1 MLRSI
6 LGRGY
11 DRSKRIG
18 LKNHKRI
25 NGNYVT
31 AREVLQFPLKCCGV
45 FRHIRSSPSH
55 PQPRT
60 ERSVIYPL
68 FSGMAQSINPLRV
81 LQAHRNFRLF
91 WIGQTVSLIGTWMQT
106 VGLGWLALQLSN
118 SAFIVGLVSAAG
130 SLPVLL
136 FSLYAGVFVDRL
148 DKLRIV
154 TIAQVLLSI
163 EAAVLWWAVWSG
175 RITIPLLVGLAFI
188 NGLISAVEIPARQ
201 SLIIELVNKDDIVDA
216 VALNSGGFNLARI
229 IGPSIAAAV
238 IAGAGLS
245 WCFGINALSYIA
257 VIGCLLM
264 IRLPAFAK
272 TQGKSKAL
280 NEFREG
286 MMYIRSNREVLGLIG
301 IIAVYATFGFQYLT
315 LMPVIARDVLH
326 TGASGYGLLVTFVGF
341 GAVSGALTLA
351 AAGAR
356 IKRGRLF
363 NASAIS
369 FALLTILFSLA
380 DQKTVA
386 ATILLMLGFTM
397 LINGALA
404 NGILQSSVPDE
415 LRGRVMAVYVFFY
428 VGFTP
433 IGSLIGGA
441 LARVTSVQWA
451 IGSGGVI
458 MLIYAL
464 FGFWKFP
471 ELKHV

>member
-1 MLRSI
+1 MP
-6 LGRGY
+6 
-11 DRSKRIG
+11 
-18 LKNHKRI
+18 
-25 NGNYVT
+25 
-31 AREVLQFPLKCCGV
+31 A
-45 FRHIRSSPSH
+45 
-55 PQPRT
+55 
-60 ERSVIYPL
+60 
-68 FSGMAQSINPLRV
+68 MNPLRV
-81 LQAHRNFRLF
+81 FQVHRNFRLF

-106 VGLGWLALQLSN
+106 VGLGWLALQESN

-130 SLPVLL
+130 SLPVLM

-154 TIAQVLLSI
+154 TICQVLLSI
-163 EAAVLWWAVWSG
+163 EAAVLWYAVWSG
-175 RITIPLLVGLAFI
+175 RINIPLLVGLAFI

-238 IAGAGLS
+238 IASAGLS

-264 IRLPAFAK
+264 IHLPPFVRTA
-272 TQGKSKAL
+272 GKSAAL

-286 MMYIRSNREVLGLIG
+286 MAYIRSNRAVLGLIG
-301 IIAVYATFGFQYLT
+301 VIAVYAIFGFQYLT

-326 TGASGYGLLVTFVGF
+326 TGASGYGLLVTFVGI
-341 GAVSGALTLA
+341 GAVTGALTLA
-351 AAGAR
+351 ALSAR

-363 NASAIS
+363 TSSAIS
-369 FALLTILFSLA
+369 FSLITILFSLA
-380 DQKTVA
+380 DYKTVA
-386 ATILLMLGFTM
+386 AVILLFLGLTM

-433 IGSLIGGA
+433 IGSLIGGFIA
-441 LARVTSVQWA
+441 GITSVQWA
-451 IGSGGVI
+451 IGSGGFI
-458 MLIYAL
+458 MLVWAL
-464 FGFWKFP
+464 FTFWKFP
-471 ELKHV
+471 ELRQV